1 MTGAAPAG
9 VAWRGLVIWGLAA
22 LFFFYAWILRVAP
35 SVMVEPLMRDF
46 QVGGAVLGNLSAFY
60 FYAYSGLQVPV
71 GLALDRWGARR
82 VLTFAVFTAALGAVA
97 SAYAPTIELAYAGRL
112 LVGIGCAFSFVGG
125 LVLAAAWFPPHRFA
139 LFAGLGMATGL
150 AGGIAGQAPVAALV
164 EADGWRHALVVIAV
178 GGVALGAAIWL
189 VVRDRPAGAIA
200 GAIAGAAVATPAR
213 AESVW
218 RDLWR
223 AAKRRQ
229 TLLIAAFAG
238 LMSAP
243 MLVFGSLWGVP
254 YAMERFG
261 LGRTEAAFT
270 MSFMLLGWVC
280 GAPFWGWLSDRIG
293 RRRAPMLAG
302 AVLGLVAVTVA
313 VYLPGLTLAG
323 LRAAAFAAAFGGSVM
338 SICYAAGREH
348 NPGAAAGAALGFIN
362 MVSVLGGALLQPLVG
377 WLLDLQW
384 DGRLAAGARAYS
396 IEAYRLA
403 LLILPACF
411 VIGIA
416 AALGIR
422 ETHCR
427 PVGGPAAAG
436 GARPPVPVAGA

>member
-1 MTGAAPAG
+1 VTGVPPSG
-9 VAWRGLVIWGLAA
+9 LPWRALFIWGLAA
-22 LFFFYAWILRVAP
+22 LFFFYAWILRVTP

-46 QVGGAVLGNLSAFY
+46 QVGAAVLGNLSAFY

-82 VLTFAVFTAALGAVA
+82 VLTLAVFTAALGAAA

-125 LVLAAAWFPPHRFA
+125 LVLAAAWFPPRRFA

-164 EADGWRHALVVIAV
+164 EADGWRHALLVIAI
-178 GGVALGAAIWL
+178 GGVALGAAMWL
-189 VVRDRPAGAIA
+189 VVRDRPAGA
-200 GAIAGAAVATPAR
+200 AAAAAAPAR
-213 AESVW
+213 PDSVW

-223 AAKRRQ
+223 AARRRQ

-254 YAMERFG
+254 YAMERYG

-302 AVLGLVAVTVA
+302 AVLGLVAIGLA
-313 VYLPGLTLAG
+313 VYLPAMPLAG

-411 VIGIA
+411 VVGIA

-427 PVGGPAAAG
+427 PVGGQAAAD